1 MMDAHSNISKESLKE
16 KGADWEIQTLIMI
29 VLDVIR
35 M

>member
-1 MMDAHSNISKESLKE
+1 MMDAHSNNSKKSLKE
-16 KGADWEIQTLIMI
+16 KGTDWEIQAVTMI

>member
-1 MMDAHSNISKESLKE
+1 MMDAHNNNSKESLKG
-16 KGADWEIQTLIMI
+16 KGADWEIQTLIII